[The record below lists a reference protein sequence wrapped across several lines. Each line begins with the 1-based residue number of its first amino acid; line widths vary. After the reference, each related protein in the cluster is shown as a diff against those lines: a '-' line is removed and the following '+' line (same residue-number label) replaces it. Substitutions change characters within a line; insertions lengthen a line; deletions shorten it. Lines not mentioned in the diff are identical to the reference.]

1 MLGDTIRELR
11 EQRGWSQSDL
21 AERCGTFQQTIGRY
35 ESGTHEPKASMIT
48 ALSAAFG
55 VTVSYL
61 LGMDDDPNPHGV
73 DLAAD
78 EWRLISCYRAADDRG
93 RANILAT
100 AEREARTI

>member
-11 EQRGWSQSDL
+11 EQHGWSQADL

-35 ESGTHEPKASMIT
+35 ETGAHEPKASMIM

-61 LGMDDDPNPHGV
+61 LGMDDDPSPHGV
-73 DLAAD
+73 ELAPD
-78 EWRLISCYRAADDRG
+78 EWRLVSCYRAADDRG
-93 RANILAT
+93 KANILAV
-100 AEREARTI
+100 ASREAI